1 MFLRAGDSY
10 HLNLHMKRQLA
21 QMIAEMATVNDTK
34 GLCDHIAKTQMLAKF
49 LGMLEFSPNWNMSS
63 SSVENMDVSLPPIKI
78 KESIEAAWAQSRL
91 VIVLPWV
98 VQFLS
103 MMKWCVRIQLKAFFA
118 CRLFSACSHLSLLWH
133 YEKGHL
139 FQAMSILHGY
149 LLSSL
154 EHQPLLPPLPT
165 SESFLLPNQ
174 YGHAFFTVGTS
185 VPRCRRACSCAQI
198 THTGSSDAN
207 G

>member
-1 MFLRAGDSY
+1 MVERIHRVSIR
-10 HLNLHMKRQLA
+10 RQQKISEDA
-21 QMIAEMATVNDTK
+21 EIAV
-34 GLCDHIAKTQMLAKF
+34 
-49 LGMLEFSPNWNMSS
+49 
-63 SSVENMDVSLPPIKI
+63 VKI
-78 KESIEAAWAQSRL
+78 KDSIAS
-91 VIVLPWV
+91 
-98 VQFLS
+98 S
-103 MMKWCVRIQLKAFFA
+103 D
-118 CRLFSACSHLSLLWH
+118 CSSLGGAVSF
-133 YEKGHL
+133 YDEMGHL

-198 THTGSSDAN
+198 THSGSSDAN
-207 G
+207 GWRLCDFLD